1 MKIVLNI
8 LLTAAVAGLVYLL
21 YVSIA
26 EPIQF
31 KDEWSSRERKVG
43 DQLEDVRVAQIA
55 FKDIVGYYAP
65 NFDTLAQVLRT
76 ENFKIKT
83 TIGDPD
89 DPKSNF
95 REFITESPAIDSM
108 NAMGIN
114 LDSIGY
120 VPYGNGEKFTIVAK
134 ILPEYQSAKNI
145 AVISVYTPVETYMGP
160 WGDARFNRY
169 DAMYNPKAKLFFGNL
184 EKPSTDGNWRK

>member
-8 LLTAAVAGLVYLL
+8 LLTAAVLGLVYLL

-31 KDEWSSRERKVG
+31 KEEWKLRERKVAN
-43 DQLEDVRVAQIA
+43 QLEDVRKAQIA
-55 FKDIVGYYAP
+55 FKDIVGYYATT
-65 NFDTLAQVLRT
+65 FDTLAQVLKT

-89 DPKSNF
+89 DPNSNF
-95 REFITESPAIDSM
+95 REFYTEVPAIDSI

-114 LDSIGY
+114 LDSLAYI
-120 VPYGNGEKFTIVAK
+120 PYSDGEEFTIIAK
-134 ILPEYQSAKNI
+134 VLPEYQSAKNI
-145 AVISVYTPVETYMGP
+145 AVISVSTTVETYMGP
-160 WGDARFNRY
+160 WGAKRFNRY